1 MKYTINQHISQLLY
15 RHECVVVPE
24 FGAFLTRSYPA
35 ELNRSINML
44 RPAWRQVVFNG
55 RIAENDGLLAKHVAT
70 AEGTTYK
77 EALEAIHI
85 AVKNWQRILR
95 AGKKVNLAGV
105 GRLFLDA
112 EGTLQFNPAQDVN
125 YNIHSYGLHIFRA
138 SAMEREEKL
147 KHSVNRAL
155 EKHGAKPEKNQ
166 KERSETSGGIKQLM
180 RQNRRQIS
188 RWAAVLGPA
197 IALGLVGSYLYTQ
210 QPDAVQQAAGYV
222 QNVFVSRKD
231 TAKQAEESY
240 LLDNFSEEDSQAKD
254 AKEERP
260 TGVLPPAEDF
270 DKTSPKTEKKR
281 PEIDFEPNETPY
293 EPTEL
298 DANINHSLYN
308 IKPRSGSTDGPS
320 KSDYPAPDQR
330 EKTPSASEMDQLNT
344 PAKPEKPAVEPEAA
358 RSYGAPLDW
367 DPEKG
372 LSESEMGPA
381 PNPSPAM
388 EIVEEAQEGEVSP
401 KKEKETFAEAAP
413 SEGNKSAADQLPAAS
428 YYQIIVGSFT
438 QESNARS
445 YKQTLEEQGF
455 AAYLTQENGHIRVA
469 LGKFSRQT
477 QARQQL
483 PNIREA
489 LTADAWIKG
498 AR

>member
-1 MKYTINQHISQLLY
+1 LEKKFCYLCNILKYTINQHISQLLY
-15 RHECVVVPE
+15 RHECVVVPG

-138 SAMEREEKL
+138 SALEREEKL

-155 EKHGAKPEKNQ
+155 EKHAAKSQPNPTES
-166 KERSETSGGIKQLM
+166 SEASEGIKQLM
-180 RQNRRQIS
+180 HQNRRQIS

-222 QNVFVSRKD
+222 QNVFVNQKNTVQESQK
-231 TAKQAEESY
+231 SY
-240 LLDNFSEEDSQAKD
+240 LLDNFSEENGPANG
-254 AKEERP
+254 ANEERP
-260 TGVLPPAEDF
+260 TGV
-270 DKTSPKTEKKR
+270 
-281 PEIDFEPNETPY
+281 TP
-293 EPTEL
+293 PTEDL
-298 DANINHSLYN
+298 NKKGKED
-308 IKPRSGSTDGPS
+308 
-320 KSDYPAPDQR
+320 
-330 EKTPSASEMDQLNT
+330 EK
-344 PAKPEKPAVEPEAA
+344 PEAA
-358 RSYGAPLDW
+358 RSYGAFLHW
-367 DPEKG
+367 NPEADAAKPK
-372 LSESEMGPA
+372 MGPEYKA
-381 PNPSPAM
+381 SPAM
-388 EIVEEAQEGEVSP
+388 EIVKEAQEREISS
-401 KKEKETFAEAAP
+401 EKEHLTEAAP
-413 SEGNKSAADQLPAAS
+413 AREKKAAPNELPAAS

-438 QESNARS
+438 QEANALS
-445 YKQTLEEQGF
+445 YKQSLEERGF
-455 AAYLTQENGHIRVA
+455 AAYLTQENGHLRVA
-469 LGKFSRQT
+469 LGKFARHSEARHQLLNLRQ
-477 QARQQL
+477 A
-483 PNIREA
+483 I
-489 LTADAWIKG
+489 TADAWING
-498 AR
+498 AP

>member
-15 RHECVVVPE
+15 RHECVVVPG

-112 EGTLQFNPAQDVN
+112 GGTLQFNPAQDVN
-125 YNIHSYGLHIFRA
+125 YDIHSYGLHIFRA
-138 SAMEREEKL
+138 SALEREEKL

-155 EKHGAKPEKNQ
+155 EKHAVKSKSNPNEN
-166 KERSETSGGIKQLM
+166 RETSEGIKQLM
-180 RQNRRQIS
+180 HQNRRQIS

-222 QNVFVSRKD
+222 QNIFVNQKD
-231 TAKQAEESY
+231 TAQESQKSY
-240 LLDNFSEEDSQAKD
+240 LLDDFSEENGQLNEAN
-254 AKEERP
+254 EGRP
-260 TGVLPPAEDF
+260 TGVIPPAENLN
-270 DKTSPKTEKKR
+270 KASSR
-281 PEIDFEPNETPY
+281 PEKNRRKIDFEPNEAPY

-308 IKPRSGSTDGPS
+308 IKPRSGASDEPS
-320 KSDYPAPDQR
+320 KADDPAAKQK
-330 EKTPSASEMDQLNT
+330 ETAPSASERAQLNNLD
-344 PAKPEKPAVEPEAA
+344 KKGKEEEKPEAA
-358 RSYGAPLDW
+358 RSYGAPLHW
-367 DPEKG
+367 NPEEDAAKPK
-372 LSESEMGPA
+372 MGPEYKA
-381 PNPSPAM
+381 SPAM
-388 EIVEEAQEGEVSP
+388 EIVKEAQEGEISP
-401 KKEKETFAEAAP
+401 EEEPLAEAAP
-413 SEGNKSAADQLPAAS
+413 AREKKSAPNELPAAS

-438 QESNARS
+438 REANARS
-445 YKQTLEEQGF
+445 YKKSLEQQGF
-455 AAYLTQENGHIRVA
+455 AAYLTQENGHLRVA
-469 LGKFSRQT
+469 LGKFARQS
-477 QARQQL
+477 QARHQL
-483 PNIREA
+483 LNLRQAI
-489 LTADAWIKG
+489 TADAWING
-498 AR
+498 AP